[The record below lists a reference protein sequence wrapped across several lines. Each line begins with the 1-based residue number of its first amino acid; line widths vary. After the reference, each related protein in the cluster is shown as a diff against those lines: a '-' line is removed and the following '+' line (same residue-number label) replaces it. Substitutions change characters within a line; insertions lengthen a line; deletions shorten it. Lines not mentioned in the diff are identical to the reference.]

1 MGHRKNGWRR
11 ERRRPFSR
19 FELFLEKTEWVLVI
33 EEEHFVCFPSS
44 EPLSAVQRL
53 ILRALTRTCV
63 SFCFLFFLFEL
74 VNLSEDEPTDEMLIP
89 SGKPFCIFLFY
100 FCRNTETLVQHGGD
114 IFEGCIFF
122 FNIVTI
128 VEFCLKNLLSEKHWS
143 KHVEVQLLK
152 VSGILCVCASK
163 GTSRVSA
170 FLSSGAII
178 DKLVKHWVYIE
189 SQ

>member
-1 MGHRKNGWRR
+1 MIARVSLSALSSLQVRNIYECLMCMLVLHYFPLSSFLGLQHQDKSKESAWYWIMVLASHIATWIQGPLGKDAIGISYPAMGHRKNGWRR

-100 FCRNTETLVQHGGD
+100 FCRNTETLV
-114 IFEGCIFF
+114 
-122 FNIVTI
+122 
-128 VEFCLKNLLSEKHWS
+128 
-143 KHVEVQLLK
+143 
-152 VSGILCVCASK
+152 
-163 GTSRVSA
+163 
-170 FLSSGAII
+170 
-178 DKLVKHWVYIE
+178 
-189 SQ
+189 